1 MSMSVAKDT
10 KVNVFGK
17 MIENLKDETF
27 IKNVAANLNEDLV
40 KIQYWSFTMDYK
52 TEEIVMKTVVDGKDV
67 QLRACEKDI
76 KSMQSWFDL
85 ARHMK
90 KNSNSE

>member
-1 MSMSVAKDT
+1 M
-10 KVNVFGK
+10 
-17 MIENLKDETF
+17 E
-27 IKNVAANLNEDLV
+27 
-40 KIQYWSFTMDYK
+40 KIQYWSYTMDYE
-52 TEEIVMKTVVDGKDV
+52 TEDIIINTIVDGVKI

-90 KNSNSE
+90 KH